1 MKTVKI
7 SIVCTL
13 SPEPVDGLVGH
24 SFLQKR
30 IFHLNIIRDM
40 SLSHSGHPTP
50 GSRANVMFCWTT
62 YFRLRI

>member
-13 SPEPVDGLVGH
+13 SPESVDGLVGH

-30 IFHLNIIRDM
+30 SFLLSLIRDL

-50 GSRANVMFCWTT
+50 GSRANIRFCWTT